1 MARPKRLSLD
11 NLDVDSRDNDGV
23 ARAYARSLSQI
34 EKPRTLDLAVDRIDP
49 NPYQARKTFMD
60 IDDLEQSIRSHGFTS
75 RLRVRPHPT
84 IEGRFQLVYGERRL
98 RAAVAAGLTQIPVE
112 VAAHP
117 DDEMIEIGLVENIQ
131 RADLQPLEEAEAL
144 KELMDRAGYSI
155 RQLAERIGKSAGYV
169 QGRLEILRAPVDVR
183 EMVGERPGTLQA
195 ARVLARLPDPAARG
209 ELIAGIRGGSLTGE
223 VAAAQARALI
233 NTTTGSSDQPRDL
246 PERRGDARAGQ
257 GTALDRILGRD
268 IPRLD
273 SMFSRWSQSLDDA
286 APEDAAT
293 IAAYIK
299 ERLLP
304 RAEAMLQKATTRSR
318 IDET

>member
-11 NLDVDSRDNDGV
+11 NLDVDSRDDDGV

-49 NPYQARKTFMD
+49 NPYQARKTFLD

-75 RLRVRPHPT
+75 RLRVRPHPK

-98 RAAVAAGLTQIPVE
+98 RAAIAAGLTQIPVE

-117 DDEMIEIGLVENIQ
+117 DNEMIEIGLVENIQ

-144 KELMDRAGYSI
+144 KTLMDRSGYSI

-183 EMVGERPGTLQA
+183 EMVGERPDTLQA
-195 ARVLARLPDPAARG
+195 ARVLARLPDAAARG
-209 ELIAGIRGGSLTGE
+209 EIIAGIRSGSMTGE

-233 NTTTGSSDQPRDL
+233 NVTGDSSNQTHDL
-246 PERRGDARAGQ
+246 PARRGEVRSGQ
-257 GTALDRILGRD
+257 GTAIDRVLGRD

-273 SMFSRWSQSLDDA
+273 SMFERWSRALDDA
-286 APEDAAT
+286 APEDAT
-293 IAAYIK
+293 MVAAYIK
-299 ERLLP
+299 ERLLHH
-304 RAEAMLQKATTRSR
+304 AEMILEKAAARSR
-318 IDET
+318 VDKT

>member
-11 NLDVDSRDNDGV
+11 NLDVDGHDDDGV

-34 EKPRTLDLAVDRIDP
+34 EKPRALDLAVDRIDP
-49 NPYQARKTFMD
+49 NPYQARKAFVD

-112 VAAHP
+112 VAAHR

-144 KELMDRAGYSI
+144 KALMDRTGYSI

-169 QGRLEILRAPVDVR
+169 QGRLEVVRAPVDVR
-183 EMVGERPGTLQA
+183 EMVAERPDTLQA
-195 ARVLARLPDPAARG
+195 ARVLARLPDAAARG
-209 ELIAGIRGGSLTGE
+209 EIIAGIRGGALTGE

-233 NTTTGSSDQPRDL
+233 KTTADSSDQRQEL
-246 PERRGDARAGQ
+246 PARRAEARAGE
-257 GTALDRILGRD
+257 GTAIDRILGRD

-273 SMFSRWSQSLDDA
+273 SMFIRWSQALDDA
-286 APEDAAT
+286 SPQDAAT

-299 ERLLP
+299 ERLLH
-304 RAEAMLQKATTRSR
+304 RAETMLQKATTRTR